1 MDNAETQSTL
11 NTKHSKMDNAE
22 TQSTLNTKHRM
33 KTNKT
38 TIQLRKLKRWATWIP
53 PKQTNKKQKT
63 NKTIKQKQKQNKPKR
78 VYKIK

>member
-38 TIQLRKLKRWATWIP
+38 TIQLRKLKR
-53 PKQTNKKQKT
+53 
-63 NKTIKQKQKQNKPKR
+63 
-78 VYKIK
+78 